1 MTGSNSISATVDIIL
16 GDIRFFAS
24 DRADTMVEVRPV
36 DPSRELDVKAAEQAN
51 IDGTTVASPCPKP
64 TPRKGARHHRPTR
77 RDFGPWS
84 IEAIRDRHGSDRL
97 TEGSPVNQGE
107 RVGPAYI
114 SARFLSVDEER
125 FEVLDIRVRQFDYRS
140 FDD

>member
-1 MTGSNSISATVDIIL
+1 M
-16 GDIRFFAS
+16 
-24 DRADTMVEVRPV
+24 
-36 DPSRELDVKAAEQAN
+36 
-51 IDGTTVASPCPKP
+51 
-64 TPRKGARHHRPTR
+64 
-77 RDFGPWS
+77 
-84 IEAIRDRHGSDRL
+84 
-97 TEGSPVNQGE
+97 NQGE